1 MPYQRILDELVRSVR
16 GAQGALLLDSEGEVV
31 VQAGA
36 RDYRHKL
43 IGAYQGI
50 ALSVAGRIGRRH
62 GAGALRAL
70 TCRYSG
76 AVVLTRPLKDGY
88 YFVLSVDPDA
98 LIAEAERLSDSA
110 RGAMDEAL

>member
-1 MPYQRILDELVRSVR
+1 MPYQRILDELVRSVP

-50 ALSVAGRIGRRH
+50 ALAVASRIGRRH
-62 GAGALRAL
+62 GAGPVRSL
-70 TCRYSG
+70 TCRYTQ
-76 AVVLTRPLKDGY
+76 AALVLRPLKDGY
-88 YFVLSVDPDA
+88 YFVLSLGPDA
-98 LIAEAERLSDSA
+98 AVAEAERLSDFA
-110 RGAMDEAL
+110 RGRMDEAL

>member
-50 ALSVAGRIGRRH
+50 ALSVANRIGRRH
-62 GAGALRAL
+62 GAGAVQAV
-70 TCRYSG
+70 TCRYTA
-76 AVVLTRPLKDGY
+76 AVVVMRPLKDGY
-88 YFVLSVDPDA
+88 YFVLSVAPDA